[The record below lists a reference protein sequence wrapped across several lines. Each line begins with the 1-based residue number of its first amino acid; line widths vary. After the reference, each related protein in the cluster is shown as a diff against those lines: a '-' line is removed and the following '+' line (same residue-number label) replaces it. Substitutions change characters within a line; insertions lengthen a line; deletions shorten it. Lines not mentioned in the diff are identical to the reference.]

1 MTRSS
6 MSIPLPPIFAPIP
19 GLARPARHSAPGGLG
34 RREDGATPQS
44 PPGGVAPPVV
54 STAIAP
60 LATTAPVATAVLTT
74 FEGQAVFRIA
84 HGDGAALPE
93 GMLFRLRKG
102 LRAVTGG
109 TR

>member
-1 MTRSS
+1 M
-6 MSIPLPPIFAPIP
+6 
-19 GLARPARHSAPGGLG
+19 
-34 RREDGATPQS
+34 
-44 PPGGVAPPVV
+44 
-54 STAIAP
+54 
-60 LATTAPVATAVLTT
+60 LTT